1 MKNKPY
7 DYVIVFR
14 QSGYRIVD
22 RISQF
27 MLLLS
32 VVIFVFTAFVPFTR
46 ASPVLLGVVAFI
58 VTWWIYC
65 YRQQKKGIMPFFRLA
80 LVFAAWGWY
89 LQPNGLFP
97 ALVYLLAAFL
107 EGQVKFPQEVA
118 FDPTEVVVN
127 SFPKKH
133 YQWSELANV
142 VLKDNL
148 LTIDFKNNKLVQK
161 ETDGSIS
168 AREEEEFNDFCR
180 KWLNA

>member
-1 MKNKPY
+1 
-7 DYVIVFR
+7 
-14 QSGYRIVD
+14 
-22 RISQF
+22 
-27 MLLLS
+27 
-32 VVIFVFTAFVPFTR
+32 
-46 ASPVLLGVVAFI
+46 
-58 VTWWIYC
+58 
-65 YRQQKKGIMPFFRLA
+65 MPFFRLA